1 MMTMT
6 KSLTGGHQRSVRPL
20 HISMI
25 HVYSINYIG
34 SKRPIITI
42 NDSEAVDDDG
52 IYQDISLTSI
62 TPAPRERRAG
72 KTHDV
77 DAFFESSVAVEQNDG
92 SVKNL
97 RTCKKCPYVY
107 LYSG

>member
-1 MMTMT
+1 MMMT
-6 KSLTGGHQRSVRPL
+6 KSLTGGHQRSIRPL

-34 SKRPIITI
+34 SKGPIITVD
-42 NDSEAVDDDG
+42 DSEVVDDDG

-72 KTHDV
+72 KTCDI
-77 DAFFESSVAVEQNDG
+77 DAFFKSSVAVQQNDG

-97 RTCKKCPYVY
+97 RTCKKCSYIY
-107 LYSG
+107 LY